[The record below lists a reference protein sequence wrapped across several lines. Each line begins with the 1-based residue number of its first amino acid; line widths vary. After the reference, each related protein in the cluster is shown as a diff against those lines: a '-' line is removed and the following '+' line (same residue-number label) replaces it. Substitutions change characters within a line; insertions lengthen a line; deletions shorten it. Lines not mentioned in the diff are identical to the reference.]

1 MWKKMSEKISEKKKT
16 KSDLKSGPNPTQRG
30 RQIIHDITA
39 TEWQKCP
46 YTKNHPVSVPV
57 FPSFNCERNRLQSEK
72 FERNESD
79 DTATMGFS
87 LRKSMHSKIRSPHA
101 NSMYH
106 LSCTSFSFNDRNT
119 FIIIIIIVIQKFHC
133 CLWLNLLT

>member
-46 YTKNHPVSVPV
+46 YTKNHPLSVPV
-57 FPSFNCERNRLQSEK
+57 FPSFNCERNPLQSEK

-119 FIIIIIIVIQKFHC
+119 FIIIFIVIQKFHC